1 MRKRNLSFFS
11 LISDYY
17 RDCTRNKNVS
27 GNKVSCFIFISKKF
41 MKKFSC
47 LLLQQWDC
55 VTYFSTF
62 IRYNVKKVKAI
73 VRSLYNSI
81 LHLSSVKADSV
92 EQSYTAPETRDDDSV
107 SGSKNTENANA
118 TKKYAYLIL
127 QILLFSQLWMLQQQ
141 LLC

>member
-27 GNKVSCFIFISKKF
+27 GNKVSCFIFISKMF
-41 MKKFSC
+41 MKKFSW
-47 LLLQQWDC
+47 LLLPIDC

-92 EQSYTAPETRDDDSV
+92 E
-107 SGSKNTENANA
+107 
-118 TKKYAYLIL
+118 
-127 QILLFSQLWMLQQQ
+127 
-141 LLC
+141 